1 MRLSTTM
8 LLLSIASAPMML
20 WGGWSFKQSLRHPPT
35 TFTQAA
41 GEIAEVHVSTG
52 RLSKSE
58 VRFRLNDDPNFFNYP
73 LFFPRYYFL
82 SERLATGKRVELT
95 HRPEARDEIWSL
107 KLDGEVILDEQL
119 AIAAY
124 RRVGYIALGFA
135 ICMGVITLYFIRGW
149 RSFLSRG
156 I

>member
-1 MRLSTTM
+1 MM
-8 LLLSIASAPMML
+8 LLMSIASAPMML
-20 WGGWSFKQSLRHPPT
+20 WGGWSFKQSLRHPPM

-135 ICMGVITLYFIRGW
+135 IFMGVITLYFIKGW

>member
-1 MRLSTTM
+1 MRLSTMM
-8 LLLSIASAPMML
+8 LLLSIASAPMVL
-20 WGGWSFKQSLRHPPT
+20 FGVWSFQQSLRDPPT

-41 GEIAEVHVSTG
+41 GEIVEVHTSTG

-58 VRFRLNDDPNFFNYP
+58 VRFKLKDDPNFFDYP

-95 HRPEARDEIWSL
+95 HRPEARDEIWTL
-107 KLDGEVILDEQL
+107 KLDGEVILHGCHHSLLHQRL
-119 AIAAY
+119 ALFSITRHLSSGY
-124 RRVGYIALGFA
+124 RAR
-135 ICMGVITLYFIRGW
+135 CIRPAN
-149 RSFLSRG
+149 G